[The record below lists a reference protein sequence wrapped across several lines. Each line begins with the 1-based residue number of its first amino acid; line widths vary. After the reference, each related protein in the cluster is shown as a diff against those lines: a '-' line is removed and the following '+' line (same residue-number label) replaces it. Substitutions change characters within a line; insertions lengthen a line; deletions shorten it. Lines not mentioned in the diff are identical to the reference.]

1 MGRRYTFFPEI
12 LVSGGLFYFSLIF
25 FKTPLLMFSILF
37 FASWITYIPTGS
49 LKLTLSAPV
58 IFLLCLFTGMKPFV
72 DKEKGLLILTH
83 RDYVL
88 YDKKEKHI
96 LFGNIIID

>member
-1 MGRRYTFFPEI
+1 MDRRYTFFPEI
-12 LVSGGLFYFSLIF
+12 LISGALFYFSLIF

-37 FASWITYIPTGS
+37 FAAWLVYIPTGS
-49 LKLTLSAPV
+49 LKLTLASPV
-58 IFLLCLFTGMKPFV
+58 IFLICLFTGMKPFV

-88 YDKKEKHI
+88 QDKKEKY